1 MSTAILKNKK
11 GISFESLLILIEQLS
26 EDQKQIVFERLRRN
40 ELKKIQA
47 GFQKLA
53 QSIPKPEMTDEE
65 INAEIKAYRM
75 GN

>member
-11 GISFESLLILIEQLS
+11 GMSFESLLILIEQLS

-40 ELKKIQA
+40 ELKKIQS

-53 QSIPKPEMTDEE
+53 QSILIPEMTDEE

>member
-1 MSTAILKNKK
+1 MNIAVPKK
-11 GISFESLLILIEQLS
+11 IKVITFESLLMLIEQLS
-26 EDQKQIVFERLRRN
+26 DEQKQVVFEKLRRN

-53 QSIPKPEMTDEE
+53 QSIPSPEMTDEE

-75 GN
+75 DN